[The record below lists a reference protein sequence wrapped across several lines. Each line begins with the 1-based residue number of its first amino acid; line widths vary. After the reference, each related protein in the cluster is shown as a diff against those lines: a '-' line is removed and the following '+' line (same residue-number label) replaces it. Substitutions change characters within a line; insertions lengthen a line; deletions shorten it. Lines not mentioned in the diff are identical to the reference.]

1 MCASVQPPH
10 PPPCLQSRM
19 CASIHPVSLRSLS
32 GPALD
37 FAGVA
42 CTGSYLGECTCSAGF
57 GSLDCSQ
64 LLGTPVTL
72 YAMGATEFFDPV
84 TVRLCRPPRDVQSTP
99 AIRSHPGDAHPP
111 APQGSHIMRTHFG
124 LHSSRKLSA
133 CHLSRKLII
142 CRGSPPRPRNVVQVI
157 RQLAVLLQQPVSR
170 LIVFSA
176 PVSFHN
182 RTRRLGG
189 VPGVVDGGPWLH
201 GGSSMRVALPLTSDS
216 GDHFDVGDG
225 DEDDGE
231 SAHNGRLAYA
241 RKLGT

>member
-1 MCASVQPPH
+1 MFASIQPPH

-99 AIRSHPGDAHPP
+99 AIRSHRGDAHPP
-111 APQGSHIMRTHFG
+111 ASQGSHIIRTHT
-124 LHSSRKLSA
+124 A
-133 CHLSRKLII
+133 LITQAQ
-142 CRGSPPRPRNVVQVI
+142 C
-157 RQLAVLLQQPVSR
+157 
-170 LIVFSA
+170 
-176 PVSFHN
+176 
-182 RTRRLGG
+182 
-189 VPGVVDGGPWLH
+189 
-201 GGSSMRVALPLTSDS
+201 LPLVTQ
-216 GDHFDVGDG
+216 
-225 DEDDGE
+225 
-231 SAHNGRLAYA
+231 AQYLPLATQAQCLSLVTQAQYLPFA
-241 RKLGT
+241 TCAPCLPWVAPTTPFCR